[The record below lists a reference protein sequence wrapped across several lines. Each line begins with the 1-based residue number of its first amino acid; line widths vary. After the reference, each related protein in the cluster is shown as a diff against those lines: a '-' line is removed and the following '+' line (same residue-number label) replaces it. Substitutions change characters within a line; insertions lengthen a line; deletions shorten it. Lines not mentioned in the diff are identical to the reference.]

1 MLMGLSVEGPYLSIG
16 LGTVCNYLRNG
27 TLNNEKIDSLHATV
41 MQLQLHQVGERLSHC
56 QVSQPSCSCCLL
68 SPPCHNKLPANS
80 SLQVTDCMILCATVS
95 WDLRRKTIA
104 PATLW
109 RLLRPVECLTCCR
122 IDSVEQESLN
132 RNVILTLNE
141 DLYRLEIDT
150 QLRLQHYTAFT
161 ERIGFRFVLL

>member
-1 MLMGLSVEGPYLSIG
+1 MVLVLFAKV
-16 LGTVCNYLRNG
+16 LRNG
-27 TLNNEKIDSLHATV
+27 TLNIEKIDSLHATV
-41 MQLQLHQVGERLSHC
+41 MQLQLHLVGERLPHC
-56 QVSQPSCSCCLL
+56 HVSQPLCSCLL

-80 SLQVTDCMILCATVS
+80 YLQLTNCMILCATVS

-150 QLRLQHYTAFT
+150 QLRLPHYTACT
-161 ERIGFRFVLL
+161 EKIGFRFVLL